1 MPSSR
6 VVSREQALR
15 NKSERTLK
23 AAEEGRKTLRGRQA
37 AMSET
42 VDFFVGG
49 AARGIGKA
57 GQAYAN
63 QLKKRPEIRAAEL
76 SGKLAAQFASKAA
89 ETVIRDAQGAAKMI
103 MKGFGN

>member
-15 NKSERTLK
+15 NKTERTLK

-49 AARGIGKA
+49 AARAIGKF
-57 GQAYAN
+57 GEEYA
-63 QLKKRPEIRAAEL
+63 KYRF
-76 SGKLAAQFASKAA
+76 GKQFTSKAA
-89 ETVIRDAQGAAKMI
+89 KTVIDDTQGSAKMQ